1 MNRRLPGAIDAR
13 WAPALVAALAIGSLA
28 PEWTS
33 AGTTLV
39 SAGLLAVAVAGAV
52 TAVGLKDRQ
61 APPGSS
67 TATVGSQP
75 VPPIPLANTQKS
87 GARAA
92 VRTAAGALAAAA
104 AVGALVSQSVALRV
118 GEEERVGWAE
128 TLRAEQPVRV
138 ALEVTGEPRE
148 LASSYGARRAAVT
161 VDVTAFG
168 PDQQGMSE
176 TASAV
181 LTGGEAWLQ
190 AAPGESV
197 CAVVEPRR
205 EDGTVFLRATADPRP
220 APCTREDTDGERP
233 DSHPA
238 APGPGHT
245 AFGAPASEMG
255 EGGGRERLRA
265 AFRDQAEGTLGT
277 ASELIPGLVLGDRSA
292 QSPETDQAMKDAG
305 LSHLS
310 AVSGANCALLAGAV
324 TGLLRLLR
332 VHRSGAFAAVIA
344 TLVVFVVIVGPEPS
358 VLRAAVM
365 GGLGALA
372 LFGGR
377 SRHAFTLLCLAGTA
391 VIVADPGLATEPA
404 LQLSVAATA
413 GIILGARPAE
423 THLYAFFGRVL
434 PGWAARWLSVT
445 LAVTT
450 CAHLACQ
457 PILLAMTGTV
467 STYAIPANMV
477 AAPAVA
483 PITVLGTAAAALA
496 LVLPAV
502 SAALVWLIQFPAA
515 YIGLVAHT
523 SAGLPGARKPW
534 PEGALGLVLAALIVA
549 ATVAL
554 FAVLLIHERRRHAPV
569 RRLGASAPGPASRLT
584 ASGVLVAVLI
594 ASSVGGYAAVVLPAT
609 SGRAPADW
617 AVAFC
622 DVGQGDMTVLRSGP
636 DRAVVVDVGSEPE
649 PAAACLDALGV
660 ARVDAVLLTHL
671 HADHTGGL
679 DAATARGAP
688 VLRHATRGEGI
699 PGPGLPA
706 AAGEEAGA
714 DPPPGSRRLRTGDR
728 ETSGDVTW
736 EVLLADEDAATENDA
751 SAQILATVQTDRGP
765 LRALLTGDIE
775 QEAAE
780 AWIAG
785 RHDEA
790 APPPQS
796 VHLYSVAHHGA
807 RNGGAALPR
816 AVDADAYVVSAGRD
830 NAYGHPHPQTLQVLA
845 PLGAVLRTDEAGTV
859 VVTLEEGAAGAPDA
873 HSGNGET
880 TSGGETADTGRRLR
894 FHSLSTGPEDT
905 GR

>member
-1 MNRRLPGAIDAR
+1 M
-13 WAPALVAALAIGSLA
+13 AALLVGNLA

-39 SAGLLAVAVAGAV
+39 SAGLLAVALAAAVVAVAV
-52 TAVGLKDRQ
+52 R
-61 APPGSS
+61 PGPRKEPS
-67 TATVGSQP
+67 TARGL
-75 VPPIPLANTQKS
+75 I
-87 GARAA
+87 
-92 VRTAAGALAAAA
+92 RTAAGALAVAA
-104 AVGALVSQSVALRV
+104 AVGALVSQTVALRV
-118 GEEERVGWAE
+118 GEEERIGWAE

-138 ALEVTGEPRE
+138 AVDVTGEPRE
-148 LASSYGARRAAVT
+148 LESSYGARRGVVT

-168 PDQQGMSE
+168 PGQQAMAES
-176 TASAV
+176 APAV
-181 LTGGEAWLQ
+181 LTGGEAWLD
-190 AAPGESV
+190 AAPGEAL
-197 CAVVEPRR
+197 CAVVTPRR

-220 APCTREDTDGERP
+220 APCAREAPAGERP
-233 DSHPA
+233 GTRPSTPVTGA
-238 APGPGHT
+238 AD
-245 AFGAPASEMG
+245 

-265 AFRDQAEGTLGT
+265 AFRAQAEGTLGT
-277 ASELIPGLVLGDRSA
+277 ADELIPGLVLGDRSA

-332 VHRSGAFAAVIA
+332 VHRHAVFAAVIA
-344 TLVVFVVIVGPEPS
+344 TLVVFVVVVGPEPS

-372 LFGGR
+372 LFLGR

-391 VIVADPGLATEPA
+391 VIVAVPELATEPA

-423 THLYAFFGRVL
+423 AHLYAAFGRVL
-434 PGWAARWLSVT
+434 PAWAARWLSVT

-467 STYAIPANMV
+467 SSYAIPANML

-483 PITVLGTAAAALA
+483 PITVLGTIAAAL
-496 LVLPAV
+496 VLAV
-502 SAALVWLIQFPAA
+502 PPVAGALVWLIQFPAA

-523 SAGLPGARKPW
+523 SAALPGALKPW
-534 PEGALGLVLAALIVA
+534 PEGVLGLTLAALTVA

-554 FAVLLIHERRRHAPV
+554 FSVLLLHERRRHAPV
-569 RRLGASAPGPASRLT
+569 RRMGASAPGRASRLT

-594 ASSVGGYAAVVLPAT
+594 ASGVGGYSAVVLPT
-609 SGRAPADW
+609 PTGRAPADW

-622 DVGQGDMTVLRSGP
+622 DVGQGDMTVLRSGA
-636 DRAVVVDVGSEPE
+636 DRAVVADVGPE
-649 PAAACLDALGV
+649 PDSAAACLDALGI

-679 DAATARGAP
+679 DAVTARGGPA
-688 VLRHATRGEGI
+688 LRHATRGEGI
-699 PGPGLPA
+699 PGLGLPA
-706 AAGEEAGA
+706 TAGEESGT

-728 ETSGDVTW
+728 ETSGAVTW

-751 SAQILATVQTDRGP
+751 SAQILATVDTDRGP
-765 LRALLTGDIE
+765 LRVLLTGDLE
-775 QEAAE
+775 QEAAA
-780 AWIAG
+780 AWIGG
-785 RHDEA
+785 RHAGA
-790 APPPQS
+790 APPPQH

-807 RNGGAALPR
+807 RNGGAQLPR

-830 NAYGHPHPQTLQVLA
+830 NSYGHPHPQTLDVLA
-845 PLGAVLRTDEAGTV
+845 PLGAVLRTD
-859 VVTLEEGAAGAPDA
+859 
-873 HSGNGET
+873 HSGTLVVGWDASSGE
-880 TSGGETADTGRRLR
+880 GEPRLR
-894 FHSLSTGPEDT
+894 LNALGTGSE

>member
-1 MNRRLPGAIDAR
+1 MNRRLPAAIDAR
-13 WAPALVAALAIGSLA
+13 WAPALVTALAVGNLA
-28 PEWTS
+28 PQWTS
-33 AGTTLV
+33 TGTTLV
-39 SAGLLAVAVAGAV
+39 SVGLVAVAIAAAV
-52 TAVGLKDRQ
+52 TAVGLRGR
-61 APPGSS
+61 AR
-67 TATVGSQP
+67 TA
-75 VPPIPLANTQKS
+75 VPPATPQKR
-87 GARAA
+87 GAAA
-92 VRTAAGALAAAA
+92 TARERGAAAAARTAAGALAVAA

-118 GEEERVGWAE
+118 GEEERIGWAQ
-128 TLRAEQPVRV
+128 TLQAEQPVRV
-138 ALEVTGEPRE
+138 ALQISAEPRE
-148 LASSYGARRAAVT
+148 LASAYGARRAAVT

-168 PDQQGMSE
+168 PDQQGMAE

-181 LTGGEAWLQ
+181 LTGPEGWLES
-190 AAPGESV
+190 APGESV

-220 APCTREDTDGERP
+220 APCVREDPDGERP
-233 DSHPA
+233 GSRPA
-238 APGPGHT
+238 AHGGDGVVSPD
-245 AFGAPASEMG
+245 A
-255 EGGGRERLRA
+255 GGGRERLRA
-265 AFRDQAEGTLGT
+265 AFRDQADGTLG
-277 ASELIPGLVLGDRSA
+277 AAGELIPGLVLGDRSA

-332 VHRSGAFAAVIA
+332 VNRTAVFAAVIA

-391 VIVADPGLATEPA
+391 VVVAVPGLATEPA

-423 THLYAFFGRVL
+423 AHLYRFFGHVL

-467 STYAIPANMV
+467 SAYAIPANML

-483 PITVLGTAAAALA
+483 PITVLGTAAAGLVLA
-496 LVLPAV
+496 LPPV
-502 SAALVWLIQFPAA
+502 SAAIVWVIQLPAA
-515 YIGLVAHT
+515 YIGLVAHVC
-523 SAGLPGARKPW
+523 AGLPGALRPW
-534 PEGALGLVLAALIVA
+534 PEGGLGLVLAVLTVA
-549 ATVAL
+549 ATAAL
-554 FAVLLIHERRRHAPV
+554 YAVLLLTERRRHAPV
-569 RRLGASAPGPASRLT
+569 RRQGLSAPRRGGRLT
-584 ASGVLVAVLI
+584 VSGVLVAVLI
-594 ASSVGGYAAVVLPAT
+594 ASGAGGYSAVVLPAPA
-609 SGRAPADW
+609 GQAPADW

-622 DVGQGDMTVLRSGP
+622 DVGQGDMAVLRSGP
-636 DRAVVVDVGSEPE
+636 ERAVVVDVGPEPE
-649 PAAACLDALGV
+649 PAAACLEALGI

-679 DAATARGAP
+679 DAAIALGAP
-688 VLRHATRGEGI
+688 ALRHATRGEGVR
-699 PGPGLPA
+699 GLGLPA
-706 AAGEEAGA
+706 AAGEEAGT

-728 ETSGDVTW
+728 ESSGDVTW
-736 EVLLADEDAATENDA
+736 QVLLADEDAATENDA
-751 SAQILATVQTDRGP
+751 SAQILATVQTGRGP
-765 LRALLTGDIE
+765 LRVFFTGDIE
-775 QEAAE
+775 QDAAD

-785 RHDEA
+785 RHEDAA
-790 APPPQS
+790 APPAHA
-796 VHLYSVAHHGA
+796 HLYSVAHHGA

-830 NAYGHPHPQTLQVLA
+830 NPYGHPHPQTLQVLA

-859 VVTLEEGAAGAPDA
+859 VVSLEAGTAQDLEHPADDGTRPAGAQ
-873 HSGNGET
+873 S
-880 TSGGETADTGRRLR
+880 TARLR
-894 FHSLSTGPEDT
+894 FHALSTGPEGG